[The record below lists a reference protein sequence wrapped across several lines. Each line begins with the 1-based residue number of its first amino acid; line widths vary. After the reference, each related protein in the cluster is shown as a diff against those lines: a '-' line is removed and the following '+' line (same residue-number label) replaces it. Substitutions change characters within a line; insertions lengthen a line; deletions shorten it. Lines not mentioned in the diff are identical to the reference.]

1 MDMVVIIM
9 EDMTHTKKTKNKQK
23 IKNKQKNKKQT
34 KKQKTNKKTK
44 NTQKNKK
51 QTKNNKYIF
60 VMFFTHYLS
69 ILTII
74 PPGPDYHNFHIFVNY
89 YPQQFFYVLNINYLF

>member
-34 KKQKTNKKTK
+34 KKQKTNKK
-44 NTQKNKK
+44 NKK

-60 VMFFTHYLS
+60 VIFLLHIHNGFLYFFLLKKYVD
-69 ILTII
+69 ILGASHRCLLKFFDCYPFYYTI
-74 PPGPDYHNFHIFVNY
+74 YSFS
-89 YPQQFFYVLNINYLF
+89 L

>member
-34 KKQKTNKKTK
+34 KKQKTNKKI
-44 NTQKNKK
+44 KNKQK
-51 QTKNNKYIF
+51 ITSIYLL
-60 VMFFTHYLS
+60 FFLN
-69 ILTII
+69 TI
-74 PPGPDYHNFHIFVNY
+74 
-89 YPQQFFYVLNINYLF
+89 YPF